1 MYAVIVGGGKVG
13 RNLAKDL
20 LEDGMA
26 VSIVEKDAGKCEN
39 IASKLNAL
47 VINGD
52 GADYSVLE
60 SAGSRGADY
69 LIAATGTDE
78 VNFVVCLLAKVS
90 FSAKTTLARVN
101 DIRNEGIFKKSGVD
115 FVLTTPYI
123 ISKMMHEIIRCK
135 DCGFPFIIPTF
146 LDRKSKFE
154 IIRFTIKKNFPS
166 VGKKLSE
173 IKFPK
178 ESLIIS
184 IIRNDE
190 TIIPYGEITINNDD
204 ILYVITKKDKSD
216 RIRNIL
222 LGEENKD
229 R

>member
-154 IIRFTIKKNFPS
+154 IVRFIIKEGSPS
-166 VGKKLSE
+166 IGKKISE
-173 IKFPK
+173 LKFPK
-178 ESLIIS
+178 DSLIITV
-184 IIRNDE
+184 IRS
-190 TIIPYGEITINNDD
+190 GEIMIPSGKS
-204 ILYVITKKDKSD
+204 VI
-216 RIRNIL
+216 
-222 LGEENKD
+222 NKD
-229 R
+229 DTLYIITRRDNLEHIKGTFSVGE

>member
-13 RNLAKDL
+13 RNLAKEL
-20 LEDGMA
+20 LEDGMSVA
-26 VSIVEKDAGKCEN
+26 IVEKDSGKCEN

-69 LIAATGTDE
+69 LIAATGSDE

-154 IIRFTIKKNFPS
+154 IVRFIIKEGSPSIGKKISELNFP
-166 VGKKLSE
+166 KD
-173 IKFPK
+173 
-178 ESLIIS
+178 SLIITV
-184 IIRNDE
+184 IRS
-190 TIIPYGEITINNDD
+190 GEIMIPSGKS
-204 ILYVITKKDKSD
+204 VI
-216 RIRNIL
+216 
-222 LGEENKD
+222 NKD
-229 R
+229 DTLYIITRRDNLEHIKGTFSVGE

>member
-69 LIAATGTDE
+69 LIAATGSDE

-154 IIRFTIKKNFPS
+154 IVRFIIKEGSPS
-166 VGKKLSE
+166 IGKKISE
-173 IKFPK
+173 LKFPK
-178 ESLIIS
+178 DSLIITV
-184 IIRNDE
+184 IRS
-190 TIIPYGEITINNDD
+190 GEIMIPSGKS
-204 ILYVITKKDKSD
+204 VI
-216 RIRNIL
+216 
-222 LGEENKD
+222 NKD
-229 R
+229 DTLYIITRRDSLEHIKGTFSVGE

>member
-13 RNLAKDL
+13 RNLAKEL
-20 LEDGMA
+20 LDDGITVA
-26 VSIVEKDAGKCEN
+26 IVEKDAGKCEN

-60 SAGSRGADY
+60 SAGSKDADY
-69 LIAATGTDE
+69 LIAATGSDE
-78 VNFVVCLLAKVS
+78 VNFVVCLLAKIS
-90 FSAKTTLARVN
+90 FKAKIALARVN

-115 FVLTTPYI
+115 FVFTTPYI

-154 IIRFTIKKNFPS
+154 IVRFIIKEDFPS
-166 VGKKLSE
+166 IGKKISE
-173 IKFPK
+173 LKFPK
-178 ESLIIS
+178 DSLIIS
-184 IIRNDE
+184 IIRN
-190 TIIPYGEITINNDD
+190 GEIMIPSG
-204 ILYVITKKDKSD
+204 KSL
-216 RIRNIL
+216 I
-222 LGEENKD
+222 NKD
-229 R
+229 DTLYIITRRDNLEHVKGALSVDK

>member
-69 LIAATGTDE
+69 LVAATGTDE

-90 FSAKTTLARVN
+90 FCAKTTLARVN

-154 IIRFTIKKNFPS
+154 IVRFIIKEGSPS
-166 VGKKLSE
+166 IGKKISE
-173 IKFPK
+173 LKFPK
-178 ESLIIS
+178 DSLIITV
-184 IIRNDE
+184 IRS
-190 TIIPYGEITINNDD
+190 GEIMIPSGKS
-204 ILYVITKKDKSD
+204 VI
-216 RIRNIL
+216 
-222 LGEENKD
+222 NKD
-229 R
+229 DTLYIITRRDSLEHIKGTFSVGE

>member
-13 RNLAKDL
+13 RNLAKEL
-20 LEDGMA
+20 LEDGMSVA
-26 VSIVEKDAGKCEN
+26 IVEKDSGKCEN

-154 IIRFTIKKNFPS
+154 IVRFIIKEGSPS
-166 VGKKLSE
+166 IGKKISE
-173 IKFPK
+173 LKFPK
-178 ESLIIS
+178 DSLIITV
-184 IIRNDE
+184 IRS
-190 TIIPYGEITINNDD
+190 GEIMIPSGKS
-204 ILYVITKKDKSD
+204 VI
-216 RIRNIL
+216 
-222 LGEENKD
+222 NKD
-229 R
+229 DTLYIITRRDSLEHIKGTFSVGE

>member
-26 VSIVEKDAGKCEN
+26 VSIVEKDSGKCEN

-69 LIAATGTDE
+69 LIAATGSDE

-154 IIRFTIKKNFPS
+154 IVRFIIKEGSPS
-166 VGKKLSE
+166 IGKKISE
-173 IKFPK
+173 LKFPK
-178 ESLIIS
+178 DSLIITV
-184 IIRNDE
+184 IRS
-190 TIIPYGEITINNDD
+190 GEIMIPSGKS
-204 ILYVITKKDKSD
+204 VI
-216 RIRNIL
+216 
-222 LGEENKD
+222 NKD
-229 R
+229 DTLYIITRRDSLEHIKGTFSVGE

>member
-13 RNLAKDL
+13 RNLAKEL
-20 LEDGMA
+20 LEDGMSVA
-26 VSIVEKDAGKCEN
+26 IVEKDSGKCEN

-115 FVLTTPYI
+115 FVFTTPYI
-123 ISKMMHEIIRCK
+123 ISKMMHEIIRCQ

-154 IIRFTIKKNFPS
+154 IVRFIIKEDS
-166 VGKKLSE
+166 LSIGKKISE
-173 IKFPK
+173 LKFPK
-178 ESLIIS
+178 DSLIIS
-184 IIRNDE
+184 IVRNGE
-190 TIIPYGEITINNDD
+190 VIIPSGKSTINKDD
-204 ILYVITKKDKSD
+204 TLYIITRRDNLEHVKDALSV
-216 RIRNIL
+216 
-222 LGEENKD
+222 GE
-229 R
+229 

>member
-1 MYAVIVGGGKVG
+1 
-13 RNLAKDL
+13 
-20 LEDGMA
+20 MA

-154 IIRFTIKKNFPS
+154 IVRFIIKEGSPS
-166 VGKKLSE
+166 IGKKISE
-173 IKFPK
+173 LKFPK
-178 ESLIIS
+178 DSLIITV
-184 IIRNDE
+184 IRS
-190 TIIPYGEITINNDD
+190 GEIMIPSGKS
-204 ILYVITKKDKSD
+204 VI
-216 RIRNIL
+216 
-222 LGEENKD
+222 NKD
-229 R
+229 DTLYIITRRDNLEHIKGTFSVGE

>member
-13 RNLAKDL
+13 RNLAKEL
-20 LEDGMA
+20 LEDGMSVA
-26 VSIVEKDAGKCEN
+26 IVEKDSGKCEN

-69 LIAATGTDE
+69 LIAATGSDE

-154 IIRFTIKKNFPS
+154 IVRFIIKEGSPS
-166 VGKKLSE
+166 IGKKISE
-173 IKFPK
+173 LKFPK
-178 ESLIIS
+178 DSLIITV
-184 IIRNDE
+184 IRS
-190 TIIPYGEITINNDD
+190 GEIMIPSGKS
-204 ILYVITKKDKSD
+204 VI
-216 RIRNIL
+216 
-222 LGEENKD
+222 NKD
-229 R
+229 DTLYIITRRDNLEHIKGTFSVGE

>member
-154 IIRFTIKKNFPS
+154 IVRFIIKEDFPS
-166 VGKKLSE
+166 IGKKISE
-173 IKFPK
+173 LKFPK
-178 ESLIIS
+178 DSLIITV
-184 IIRNDE
+184 IRS
-190 TIIPYGEITINNDD
+190 GEIMIPSGKS
-204 ILYVITKKDKSD
+204 VI
-216 RIRNIL
+216 
-222 LGEENKD
+222 NKD
-229 R
+229 DTLYIITRRDSLEHIKGTFSVGE

>member
-154 IIRFTIKKNFPS
+154 IVRFIIKEGSPS
-166 VGKKLSE
+166 IGKKISE
-173 IKFPK
+173 LKFPK
-178 ESLIIS
+178 DSLIITV
-184 IIRNDE
+184 IRS
-190 TIIPYGEITINNDD
+190 GEIMIPSGKS
-204 ILYVITKKDKSD
+204 VI
-216 RIRNIL
+216 
-222 LGEENKD
+222 NKD
-229 R
+229 DTLYIITRRDSLEHIKGTFSVGE

>member
-26 VSIVEKDAGKCEN
+26 VSIVEKDSGKCEN

-90 FSAKTTLARVN
+90 FSAQTTLARVN

-154 IIRFTIKKNFPS
+154 IVRFIIKEGSPS
-166 VGKKLSE
+166 IGKKISE
-173 IKFPK
+173 LKFPK
-178 ESLIIS
+178 DSLIITV
-184 IIRNDE
+184 IRS
-190 TIIPYGEITINNDD
+190 GEIMIPSGKS
-204 ILYVITKKDKSD
+204 VI
-216 RIRNIL
+216 
-222 LGEENKD
+222 NKD
-229 R
+229 DTLYIITRRDSLEHIKGTFSVGE

>member
-26 VSIVEKDAGKCEN
+26 VSIVEKDSGKCEN

-154 IIRFTIKKNFPS
+154 IVRFIIKEGSPS
-166 VGKKLSE
+166 IGKKISE
-173 IKFPK
+173 LKFPK
-178 ESLIIS
+178 DSLIITV
-184 IIRNDE
+184 IRS
-190 TIIPYGEITINNDD
+190 GEIMIPSGKS
-204 ILYVITKKDKSD
+204 VI
-216 RIRNIL
+216 
-222 LGEENKD
+222 NKD
-229 R
+229 DTLYIITRRDSLEHIKGTFSVGE